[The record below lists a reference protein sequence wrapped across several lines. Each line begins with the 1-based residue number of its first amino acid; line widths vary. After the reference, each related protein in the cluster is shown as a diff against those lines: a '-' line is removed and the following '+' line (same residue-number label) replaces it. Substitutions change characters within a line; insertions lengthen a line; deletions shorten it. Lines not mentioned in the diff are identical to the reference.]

1 MLSPDNWFLRIIG
14 ADRKDRH
21 IGFTV
26 ICSKER
32 CMALAGSEDDIVRE
46 ADEGM
51 REYDLEEDSSSY
63 GLTDDFTD
71 DLAEDMAAP
80 IENSDFLLE
89 KRAARSQDR
98 RANSLNDRRKSDR
111 RRAARYSEE
120 QDKGTKSNGSI
131 DPMNIYLREMGTL
144 TLLNHEEE
152 LKLAKTMEAGKQRVQ
167 NAVLKAP
174 LAIPALREVVRGLDT
189 NSDRICQIIGGILDN
204 KPGTVKEES
213 RDFLA
218 RVEQSVTLNKK
229 REGLLAM
236 FLQLSENTAE
246 ADALFQ
252 EILQTGEEIAGLF
265 AEKYICVE
273 CIKAM
278 ADGLEELSKRFRK
291 VLVELITQHSRQLPV
306 STNSALPE
314 AIARQV
320 NRQILEESGID
331 QQQLQQALQ
340 EIDAG
345 WDIYKQAKE
354 GLVRANLRL
363 VISVSKKFVNRGLQ
377 FSDLIQ
383 EGNIG
388 LMKAVEKFDYHRGYK
403 FSTYATWWIRQAI
416 TRGIADQGRTIRLPV
431 HMIETINRLLRVS
444 KDFLLEEHREPTPEE
459 MATQLGTEV
468 GKVKS
473 ALKIA
478 KDAISLDTPVGDDGE
493 TFLGDFIEDKEK
505 LGPDE
510 VSMVASLRQCL
521 SQVMSSLSPREAKV
535 LRLRY
540 GIDVDCD
547 HTLEEVGK
555 CFAVTRERIRQIEA
569 QAIMKLKHPSRVEE
583 LKVFMTD

>member
-1 MLSPDNWFLRIIG
+1 M
-14 ADRKDRH
+14 
-21 IGFTV
+21 V
-26 ICSKER
+26 
-32 CMALAGSEDDIVRE
+32 LAESDDDIVSDD
-46 ADEGM
+46 DEVM
-51 REYDLEEDSSSY
+51 MDYDDEDDSSSY
-63 GLTDDFTD
+63 GLSDDF
-71 DLAEDMAAP
+71 AEDLTEEMVVP
-80 IENSDFLLE
+80 EEISNFPREE
-89 KRAARSQDR
+89 RAKKGQDR

-111 RRAARYSEE
+111 RRTARYSEE
-120 QDKGTKSNGSI
+120 QSKGVKSKGSI

-152 LKLAKTMEAGKQRVQ
+152 LKLAKTMEASKQRIQ
-167 NAVLKAP
+167 NTVLKAP
-174 LAIPALREVVRGLDT
+174 LAIPALLEVVKGLET
-189 NSDRICQIIGGILDN
+189 NSERICQILGGILDN
-204 KPGTVKEES
+204 KPSTVKKES

-218 RVEQSVTLNKK
+218 CVCQAVTLNSK
-229 REGLLAM
+229 REVLLTEY
-236 FLQLSENTAE
+236 LPLPEHSPEAE
-246 ADALFQ
+246 EIFR
-252 EILQTGEEIAGLF
+252 EILQIGEEIASLF
-265 AEKYICVE
+265 AKKYICVE
-273 CIKAM
+273 CVKAI
-278 ADGLEELSKRFRK
+278 ADGLEELSKRSRK
-291 VLVELITQHSRQLPV
+291 VLVELINQHSKKLPV
-306 STNSALPE
+306 STNAALPE

-331 QQQLQQALQ
+331 QHQLQDALQ

-345 WDIYKQAKE
+345 WITYKYAKE

-459 MATQLGTEV
+459 MAIQLGTEV
-468 GKVKS
+468 SKVKS

-493 TFLGDFIEDKEK
+493 TFLGDFIEDKGK

-510 VSMVASLRQCL
+510 ASMVASLRQCL

-535 LRLRY
+535 LQLRY

-583 LKVFMTD
+583 LRVFMTD

>member
-1 MLSPDNWFLRIIG
+1 MIDY
-14 ADRKDRH
+14 DMEKDLPPY
-21 IGFTV
+21 G
-26 ICSKER
+26 
-32 CMALAGSEDDIVRE
+32 LD
-46 ADEGM
+46 
-51 REYDLEEDSSSY
+51 EDSSDEVVSPV
-63 GLTDDFTD
+63 DF
-71 DLAEDMAAP
+71 
-80 IENSDFLLE
+80 SD
-89 KRAARSQDR
+89 SNYDR
-98 RANSLNDRRKSDR
+98 RSGRIERRNSPFGDRRKEDR
-111 RRAARYSEE
+111 RRASRHTEE
-120 QDKGTKSNGSI
+120 SGKVSKSTSFI

-144 TLLNHEEE
+144 TLLSHEEE
-152 LKLAKTMEAGKQRVQ
+152 LKLAKSMEEGKRRVQ
-167 NAVLKAP
+167 DAVLKTP
-174 LAIPALREVVRGLDT
+174 LAIPAILEIVKGLDS
-189 NSDRICQIIGGILDN
+189 NNEKICQIISGITENTPGVVKKESKEFLSRVGKAVELD
-204 KPGTVKEES
+204 KVREEL
-213 RDFLA
+213 LA
-218 RVEQSVTLNKK
+218 RY
-229 REGLLAM
+229 
-236 FLQLSENTAE
+236 LQLDAKTPEAENELAE
-246 ADALFQ
+246 IDK
-252 EILQTGEEIAGLF
+252 IGSKIAELF
-265 AEKYICVE
+265 ADKNICTE
-273 CIKAM
+273 CIKAI
-278 ADGLEELSKRFRK
+278 AAGLEELSKRFRK
-291 VLVELITQHSRQLPV
+291 VFVEVMGEHISKAAETSIEV
-306 STNSALPE
+306 VPE
-314 AIARQV
+314 IIERQV
-320 NRQILEESGID
+320 NRQMLEESGID
-331 QQQLQQALQ
+331 EKQLRLLLQ
-340 EIDAG
+340 EVDVG
-345 WDIYKQAKE
+345 WEQYKLGKE

-459 MATQLGTEV
+459 MAEQLGTDV
-468 GKVKS
+468 IKVKS

-510 VSMVASLRQCL
+510 LSMVASLRECL
-521 SQVMSSLSPREAKV
+521 NQVMSSLSPREAKV
-535 LRLRY
+535 LKMRY

-583 LKVFMTD
+583 LKVFMTDR

>member
-1 MLSPDNWFLRIIG
+1 
-14 ADRKDRH
+14 
-21 IGFTV
+21 
-26 ICSKER
+26 
-32 CMALAGSEDDIVRE
+32 MALVDQ
-46 ADEGM
+46 
-51 REYDLEEDSSSY
+51 
-63 GLTDDFTD
+63 
-71 DLAEDMAAP
+71 AA
-80 IENSDFLLE
+80 
-89 KRAARSQDR
+89 
-98 RANSLNDRRKSDR
+98 
-111 RRAARYSEE
+111 
-120 QDKGTKSNGSI
+120 
-131 DPMNIYLREMGTL
+131 
-144 TLLNHEEE
+144 
-152 LKLAKTMEAGKQRVQ
+152 V
-167 NAVLKAP
+167 
-174 LAIPALREVVRGLDT
+174 
-189 NSDRICQIIGGILDN
+189 
-204 KPGTVKEES
+204 
-213 RDFLA
+213 
-218 RVEQSVTLNKK
+218 LNKK
-229 REGLLAM
+229 REGLLAQY
-236 FLQLSENTAE
+236 LRLPEDSAE
-246 ADALFQ
+246 AFVIFQ
-252 EILQTGEEIAGLF
+252 EMLRTGEEISGLF

-278 ADGLEELSKRFRK
+278 ADGLEELAKRFRK
-291 VLVELITQHSRQLPV
+291 VLVEMMNEYCRQP
-306 STNSALPE
+306 SAVVLEGGPE
-314 AIARQV
+314 ALESRV

-331 QQQLQQALQ
+331 QMQLRQILQ

-345 WDIYKQAKE
+345 WEVYKQAKE

-459 MATQLGTEV
+459 MAKQLGTEV
-468 GKVKS
+468 SKVKS

-493 TFLGDFIEDKEK
+493 TFLGDFIEDKDK

-510 VSMVASLRQCL
+510 VSMVASLRKCL

>member
-1 MLSPDNWFLRIIG
+1 
-14 ADRKDRH
+14 
-21 IGFTV
+21 
-26 ICSKER
+26 
-32 CMALAGSEDDIVRE
+32 MALAGGDDDVVRGMDE
-46 ADEGM
+46 AMTNYSDVKDAPS
-51 REYDLEEDSSSY
+51 YDLRDDSAGELREPVDYNDSKY
-63 GLTDDFTD
+63 
-71 DLAEDMAAP
+71 E
-80 IENSDFLLE
+80 
-89 KRAARSQDR
+89 R
-98 RANSLNDRRKSDR
+98 RNDKPERRTNTFSDRRKQDR
-111 RRAARYSEE
+111 RRASRDS
-120 QDKGTKSNGSI
+120 GGKSDRIKSSV

-144 TLLNHEEE
+144 TLLKHEEE
-152 LKLAKTMEAGKQRVQ
+152 LKLAKMMEDGKQIVQ
-167 NAVLKAP
+167 NAVLKTP
-174 LAIPALREVVRGLDT
+174 IAIPALIEVIKGLEKNDEK
-189 NSDRICQIIGGILDN
+189 ICQIISGITEN
-204 KPGTVKEES
+204 TPKVVARESKE
-213 RDFLA
+213 FLA
-218 RVEQSVTLNKK
+218 RIEQAIILDADRQK
-229 REGLLAM
+229 LLVKY
-236 FLQLSENTAE
+236 LAE
-246 ADALFQ
+246 APDTSTSKAILREIEAVGDGIRALFYDK
-252 EILQTGEEIAGLF
+252 I
-265 AEKYICVE
+265 ICAE
-273 CIKAM
+273 CIKAI
-278 ADGLEELSKRFRK
+278 AAALEDLSKRFRK
-291 VLVELITQHSRQLPV
+291 VFVEVMGEYVGGQSGGAKEV
-306 STNSALPE
+306 SPE
-314 AIARQV
+314 QIECQV
-320 NRQILEESGID
+320 NRQMMEESGVD
-331 QQQLQQALQ
+331 EKQLRTILN
-340 EIDAG
+340 EVDAG
-345 WDIYKQAKE
+345 WDMYKQAKE

-459 MATQLGTEV
+459 MADQLGTDV

-478 KDAISLDTPVGDDGE
+478 KDAISLDTPVGNDGE
-493 TFLGDFIEDKEK
+493 TFLGDFIEDKDK

-510 VSMVASLRQCL
+510 VTMVSSLRECL
-521 SQVMSSLSPREAKV
+521 HQVMSSLSPREAKV
-535 LRLRY
+535 LQMRY

>member
-1 MLSPDNWFLRIIG
+1 MSGAGGDDICRVPDLSYIAVKKLWMKG
-14 ADRKDRH
+14 
-21 IGFTV
+21 
-26 ICSKER
+26 
-32 CMALAGSEDDIVRE
+32 AGSEYEKGRE
-46 ADEGM
+46 VDGAMIEYDMEKDLPPYGLDEDSADEIVSPV
-51 REYDLEEDSSSY
+51 DFSDSNY
-63 GLTDDFTD
+63 
-71 DLAEDMAAP
+71 
-80 IENSDFLLE
+80 
-89 KRAARSQDR
+89 DR
-98 RANSLNDRRKSDR
+98 RAGRIERRNSPFGDRRKEDR
-111 RRAARYSEE
+111 RRASRHTEE
-120 QDKGTKSNGSI
+120 SGQVSKSASFV

-152 LKLAKTMEAGKQRVQ
+152 LKLAKTMEEGRQRVQ
-167 NAVLKAP
+167 DAVLKTP
-174 LAIPALREVVRGLDT
+174 LAIPVILEIVKGLDS
-189 NSDRICQIIGGILDN
+189 NNDKICQIISGITEN
-204 KPGTVKEES
+204 TPGVVKKES
-213 RDFLA
+213 KDFLL
-218 RVEQSVTLNKK
+218 RVEKALELDKV
-229 REGLLAM
+229 REELLTRY
-236 FLQLSENTAE
+236 LQLDAKTPEAENQFAEIKKIGSKTAE
-246 ADALFQ
+246 LFSD
-252 EILQTGEEIAGLF
+252 
-265 AEKYICVE
+265 KNICTE
-273 CIKAM
+273 CIKAI
-278 ADGLEELSKRFRK
+278 AAGLEELSKRFRK
-291 VLVELITQHSRQLPV
+291 VFVEVMGEHISKAAE
-306 STNSALPE
+306 SSIEIIPE
-314 AIARQV
+314 IIERQV
-320 NRQILEESGID
+320 NRQMLEESGVD
-331 QQQLQQALQ
+331 EKQLRQILQ
-340 EIDAG
+340 EVDGG
-345 WDIYKQAKE
+345 WEQYKLGKE

-363 VISVSKKFVNRGLQ
+363 VISVSKKFINRGLQ

-459 MATQLGTEV
+459 MAEQLGTDV
-468 GKVKS
+468 IKVKS

-510 VSMVASLRQCL
+510 LSMVASLRECL
-521 SQVMSSLSPREAKV
+521 NQVMSSLSPREAKV
-535 LRLRY
+535 LKMRY

-583 LKVFMTD
+583 LKVFMTDR